1 MVGDRHLGERL
12 PRSSAPCDTL
22 PADITLP
29 DEERVCRERNAGPS
43 RRDPSGTESI
53 WVFPGL
59 GCRHVGMGHDLFGNF
74 AVADQ
79 MIAAAEAVL
88 GYDLREACLEGSGR
102 KHVPPRQEAQLIYV
116 LECVYAAVLA
126 ELEIHPQIV
135 AGHSLGN
142 WAAAYAS
149 GAYDF
154 LTGLSLVTHVEDLL
168 EEHVDG
174 RGQAM
179 GVIVGL
185 DEAVVASLLEKH
197 QGAQIANWNSPGQ
210 YVIAGLEGDVVSV
223 LTLAEGLQAKRA
235 KRLPTNRA
243 LHTSHLAGVGE
254 LLRKRL
260 GAVSWSD
267 LRVPMMGCRDVRLL
281 TTAEEVRDFLAEFL
295 VQPVR
300 WDATIRGLRQ
310 EWGDEFVEVGPGN
323 VLSGMLPFIDRA
335 AVIQTASEALS
346 QNKAL

>member
-1 MVGDRHLGERL
+1 
-12 PRSSAPCDTL
+12 
-22 PADITLP
+22 
-29 DEERVCRERNAGPS
+29 
-43 RRDPSGTESI
+43 
-53 WVFPGL
+53 
-59 GCRHVGMGHDLFGNF
+59 MGHDLFGSF
-74 AVADQ
+74 AIADQ

-116 LECVYAAVLA
+116 LECVYAAVLS
-126 ELEIHPQIV
+126 EQDVNPQIV

-154 LTGLSLVTHVEDLL
+154 LTGLALVTHVEDLL
-168 EEHVDG
+168 EEHIDG
-174 RGQAM
+174 RGQSM

-185 DEAVVASLLEKH
+185 DEAVVASLLQDH
-197 QGAQIANWNSPGQ
+197 PGAQIANWNSPGQ
-210 YVIAGLEGDVVSV
+210 YVIAGSEADVVAV
-223 LTLAEGLQAKRA
+223 LTKAESLKAKRA

-243 LHTSHLAGVGE
+243 LHTPHLAEVGV
-254 LLRKRL
+254 LLRPRL
-260 GAVSWSD
+260 NTVSWSD
-267 LRVPMMGCRDVRLL
+267 LKVPMMSCRDSGLL
-281 TTAEEVRDFLAEFL
+281 TTGEEVRDFLADFL

-323 VLSGMLPFIDRA
+323 VLSGMLPFIDRTA
-335 AVIQTASEALS
+335 AIQTASEILS